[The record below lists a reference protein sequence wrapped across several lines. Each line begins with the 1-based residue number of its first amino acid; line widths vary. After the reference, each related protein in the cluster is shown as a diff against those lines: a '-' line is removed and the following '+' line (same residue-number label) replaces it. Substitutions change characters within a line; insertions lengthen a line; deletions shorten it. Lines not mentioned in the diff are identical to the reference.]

1 MTSIT
6 PLTPTLAVMTST
18 PPLTPTLS
26 PKGER
31 GKG

>member
-18 PPLTPTLS
+18 PTLS